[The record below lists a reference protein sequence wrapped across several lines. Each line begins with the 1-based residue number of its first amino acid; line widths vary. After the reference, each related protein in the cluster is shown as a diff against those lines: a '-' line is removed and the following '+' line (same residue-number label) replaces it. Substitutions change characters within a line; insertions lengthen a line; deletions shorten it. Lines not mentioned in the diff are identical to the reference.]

1 MNTYVK
7 KLSLSSTCGDS
18 AQTKIKSELYNN
30 TKLLPCI
37 DVKAGQKR
45 FEEPT
50 LLWTEAASGALIS
63 TVPLYTCSTKQNVYT
78 DGLQAQR
85 TGSVCLNPFPQQTI
99 VQITLGVFLPFKQPL
114 VPIHIS
120 SNQPVGSG
128 IVTGLQTFWLC
139 GNAEKQKAEFV
150 RPIP

>member
-18 AQTKIKSELYNN
+18 AQTKIKSEFYNN

-78 DGLQAQR
+78 DGL
-85 TGSVCLNPFPQQTI
+85 NPFPQQTI
-99 VQITLGVFLPFKQPL
+99 VQITLCVFLPFKQPL